1 MIYSWSPELSQRN
14 SIAEHARIIM
24 SRLALKGYKKKKK
37 KDLNMEEEEEE
48 EEVETRADAKQ
59 GERSVIFTY

>member
-14 SIAEHARIIM
+14 SIAGACQNHHVKTCT
-24 SRLALKGYKKKKK
+24 KGHKKKKK
-37 KDLNMEEEEEE
+37 KGLNMEEEEEE
-48 EEVETRADAKQ
+48 VETPVDAKQ

>member
-1 MIYSWSPELSQRN
+1 
-14 SIAEHARIIM
+14 M

-48 EEVETRADAKQ
+48 EVETPADAKQ

>member
-1 MIYSWSPELSQRN
+1 
-14 SIAEHARIIM
+14 M

-48 EEVETRADAKQ
+48 VETPADAKQ
-59 GERSVIFTY
+59 GERSVIFTN